1 MKNFCKHALFA
12 TLKTNY
18 KIFLAMK
25 FTILLALITSLNV
38 SASLY
43 SQDAKLNLSVKD
55 KTVKEVI
62 KLIENQSN
70 FRFFFSDD
78 YLDLNRKVSF
88 TAQNKNINEV
98 LSDLLVEG
106 AVTYKVLDNN
116 VVVITPAMAQQ
127 VKITGV
133 VNDSNTGEAL
143 PGVNVVIKGTTR
155 GVTTDMDG
163 KFSIEAG
170 AADVLVFSYVGYL
183 SQEVATAGQSNL
195 KVALVPDVKK
205 LDEVVVIGYGV
216 VKKRDLT
223 GSVSSIKSEDI
234 ARTSSSNALQSVQAK
249 MPGID
254 IQQKDGQAGSGL
266 SITLRGNRSIY
277 ASNAPLILVDGVEY
291 GSTLDLN
298 PSDIESYDILK
309 DASSTAIY
317 GTKGANGVIIITT
330 KRGKAGK
337 TIVNFNAFVSS
348 NRPTNVPEVM
358 YGDKEVQLLIDKANY
373 KADLASGNWGTSNAA
388 AADVLTL
395 SLFDGTKQLDIY
407 NDKSYTDWANII
419 LKNGLTHNYELSV
432 SGGNEKTNYNLSLG
446 MMNEEGLLRK
456 DELKRYNGKINIDH
470 KINNIF
476 KVGSSILYTYK
487 NRDARNASV
496 FSQAMKMTTIT
507 HAYLTNGTINST
519 PNPFYAAH
527 CNPLLDEVDGAYQ
540 NNILSSRIFG
550 NTYLEVTPLKNL
562 VFKSMFALDRT
573 NNRNGVYADYQ
584 SVGRYQAPGTSLISN
599 ESELTTKYTW
609 DNTLNYNQKFGIH
622 DISVLAGQSMTASV
636 YEESIISGSAGQ
648 EHYYT
653 SAFYDVYKIV
663 GTPTIKSAYT
673 KSSMLSYFG
682 RLNYTLNDK
691 YLLTASVRADG
702 SSMLAKGHKWGYFP
716 SVAGAWRV
724 NEESFM
730 ADTKSWLSNL
740 KLRVSWGISGNAA
753 IDPYKTLPT
762 LNSTPINYYAGAT
775 NFAGYYPSNVE
786 NLNLKWE
793 TTKAYNFGLDFGIF
807 DNRVTGSVDYFIS
820 KTSDLLSYRYFPGSS
835 VFTSV
840 LDNIGKTEAKG
851 IEISLNT
858 MIVKSKD
865 FSWDVNWSYYHADDK
880 VTFLSEG
887 ITKNISGQ
895 SGYIVGQPVSMYY
908 DYEANGNWG
917 VGEYATYSA
926 DWLTRHPGGT
936 LSYASNYGTPG
947 TIKLIDMDDNGKID
961 DSDKRVYN
969 RSPKHVIGMSN
980 TFTYQNLSLDV
991 LVYARLGGYL
1001 QYGLNSLVT
1010 YDGSNWGNLDYWTYT
1025 NQGAKFPT
1033 PGVNTVNSTL
1043 YSAYATSLL
1052 YEKADYIK
1060 IKDITLSYSLPKS
1073 LIGKVGL
1080 SQLKVY
1086 GSLKNFFTFA
1096 SIDNYD
1102 PERDGSISFPLAK
1115 QVVFGV
1121 NVQF

>member
-1 MKNFCKHALFA
+1 MKNFCTRAVFTA
-12 TLKTNY
+12 LKTNY
-18 KIFLAMK
+18 QTFLVMK
-25 FTILLALITSLNV
+25 LTILLTLLATLNV

-43 SQDAKLNLSVKD
+43 SQDTKLNLTVKD

-78 YLDLNRKVSF
+78 FLDLNKRVSF

-98 LSDLLVEG
+98 LTGLLVEG
-106 AVTYKVLDNN
+106 TVTFKVLDNN
-116 VVVITPAMAQQ
+116 VVVITPSSAQQ
-127 VKITGV
+127 VKISGEIT
-133 VNDSNTGEAL
+133 DSGNGEAL
-143 PGVNVVIKGTTR
+143 PGVNVVVKGSTR
-155 GVTTDMDG
+155 GVTSDMNG
-163 KFSIEAG
+163 KFTIDVNPT
-170 AADVLVFSYVGYL
+170 DVLVFSYVGYL
-183 SQEVATAGQSNL
+183 TKEVAAAGQTTLN
-195 KVALVPDVKK
+195 VALDPDVKK

-234 ARTSSSNALQSVQAK
+234 AKASSSNALQTMQAR

-254 IQQKDGQAGSGL
+254 IQQSSGQAGAKL
-266 SITLRGNRSIY
+266 NITLRGNRSIY

-298 PSDIESYDILK
+298 PSDIESYDVLK

-337 TIVNFNAFVSS
+337 TNVNFNAFVSS
-348 NRPTNVPEVM
+348 NRPTNVPKVM

-373 KADLASGNWGTSNAA
+373 KADLASGNWGTNNAA
-388 AADVLTL
+388 AADVLTM
-395 SLFDGTKQLDIY
+395 SIADGTTQLSIF
-407 NDKSYTDWANII
+407 NDKSYTNWADII

-446 MMNEEGLLRK
+446 MMDEEGLMRK

-470 KINNIF
+470 KISNIF

-487 NRDARNASV
+487 DQDARNGSV
-496 FSQAMKMTTIT
+496 FTQSMKMTTIT
-507 HAYLTNGTINST
+507 HAYLTDGTINNQ

-550 NTYLEVTPLKNL
+550 NTYVEATPLKNL

-584 SVGRYQAPGTSLISN
+584 SVGRYQAPATSSISN

-609 DNTLNYNQKFGIH
+609 ENTLNYSLKLGINA
-622 DISVLAGQSMTASV
+622 ISALIGHSMTSSV
-636 YEESIISGSAGQ
+636 YEESIISGAAGQ

-653 SAFYDVYKIV
+653 SAFYDVTKIV
-663 GTPTIKSAYT
+663 GTPTIKSVYT

-702 SSMLAKGHKWGYFP
+702 SSMLSKGHKWGYFP
-716 SVAGAWRV
+716 SVSGAWRI
-724 NEESFM
+724 NEESFL
-730 ADTKSWLSNL
+730 ADSKSWLSNL
-740 KLRVSWGISGNAA
+740 KLRASWGISGNAA

-762 LNSTPINYYAGAT
+762 LSSTPIYYYLGAT
-775 NFAGYYPSNVE
+775 SLAGYYPSNMG
-786 NLNLKWE
+786 NQNLKWE

-820 KTSDLLSYRYFPGSS
+820 KTTDLLSYRYFPGSS
-835 VFTSV
+835 VFVSV

-865 FSWDVNWSYYHADDK
+865 FSWNVNWSYYHADDK

-887 ITKNISGQ
+887 VTRNINNQ
-895 SGYIVGQPVSMYY
+895 SGYIVGEPVSIYY
-908 DYEANGNWG
+908 DYEANGCWG

-936 LSYASNYGTPG
+936 LSYNSNYGTPG
-947 TIKLIDMDDNGKID
+947 TIKLIDKDDNGKID
-961 DSDKRVYN
+961 DNDKRVYN
-969 RSPKHVIGMSN
+969 RSPKHVIGMNN

-1001 QYGLNSLVT
+1001 QYGLNNLVT
-1010 YDGSNWGNLDYWTYT
+1010 YDGSNWGDLDYWTPS

-1033 PGVNTVNSTL
+1033 PSDNTMISTL
-1043 YSAYATSLL
+1043 YSAYSTSLL

-1073 LIGKVGL
+1073 LIGKIGL

-1102 PERDGSISFPLAK
+1102 PERDGAISFPLAK